1 MIDYRNDT
9 WGSAKSVKHEE
20 RTSLARETRPIDF
33 WLDAPV
39 SPDERFQELEITFIL
54 SASGDMATRTHRVSL
69 SCRRFVA
76 QVG

>member
-39 SPDERFQELEITFIL
+39 SPDERF
-54 SASGDMATRTHRVSL
+54 
-69 SCRRFVA
+69 
-76 QVG
+76 